1 MRAQGEKT
9 MDWKE
14 SFLVENS
21 KIEGIELNHTELM
34 RQREL
39 LNYFLDLPEL
49 EVYLVC
55 AAAERFAGK
64 RGILRNKVGEDV
76 MVGDYVAPK
85 GGPGVRESLELLVRE
100 VKLSQNRYSKG
111 RENRIFHNHMAFEK
125 LHPFMDGNGRTGR
138 LLWVW
143 EMEKAGFTW
152 WREIGFL
159 HAFYYQTLKFS

>member
-1 MRAQGEKT
+1 MRDKI

-14 SFLVENS
+14 KFLIENS
-21 KIEGIELNHTELM
+21 KIEGITLVDAQIGAQETMLSF
-34 RQREL
+34 
-39 LNYFLDLPEL
+39 FLTLPVVRL
-49 EVYLVC
+49 HHVC
-55 AAAERFAGK
+55 AAAHLFAGTK
-64 RGILRNKVGEDV
+64 GRLRDRVGDDV

-85 GGPGVRESLELLVRE
+85 GGPEVRESLELLVRE
-100 VKLSQNRYSKG
+100 VELSQNRYSKG

-159 HAFYYQTLKFS
+159 HSFYYQTLRFS